1 MMMNNTLAQLR
12 DLKLAGMASAV
23 EEQLSS
29 SASTGLSF
37 EERLALMVDREVH
50 HRDDKRRAA
59 LMKGAGLKYPKACI
73 EDVDNRAGR
82 GFERSALMSRALSR
96 WGEVGTEILIGGAT
110 GSGKSWLACA
120 VAHYSFRRGH
130 SAVYLRVPRLAEDL
144 R

>member
-50 HRDDKRRAA
+50 HRDDKRRAS
-59 LMKGAGLKYPKACI
+59 LMKRAGLKSPQACI
-73 EDVDNRAGR
+73 ENVDSRAGR
-82 GFERSALMSRALSR
+82 GFERGALMSLALSR
-96 WGEVGTEILIGGAT
+96 WVEDGTAIPISGAT
-110 GSGKSWLACA
+110 RSGKSWLATPPA
-120 VAHYSFRRGH
+120 
-130 SAVYLRVPRLAEDL
+130 PN
-144 R
+144 